1 MLKFRGGIMK
11 ISLSDGVFCRGARRY
26 LWYLAAF
33 FAALFL
39 FLLCEIFISEDVC
52 HAVWSP
58 VDDMIPFIEGF
69 VVFYTLWYFM
79 IVGSLLW
86 LGLFRRESF
95 RSLLVFMTAC
105 QMIAIVIFVLYP
117 NKQLL
122 RPEVMPRDNIFSNVV
137 GAIHS
142 VDTNTNVCPSLH
154 VCYSAAMAS
163 VWLKE
168 RSLPKIIRF
177 VIVLLCA
184 MACVSTVFIKQ
195 HSIIDMAVG
204 FVVCAVVEM
213 IIYRRFWKE
222 KFTFKGENE
231 QKILNMQKR

>member
-1 MLKFRGGIMK
+1 MK

-26 LWYLAAF
+26 LGYLAAF
-33 FAALFL
+33 LAALFL

-52 HAVWSP
+52 RAVWSP
-58 VDDMIPFIEGF
+58 VDDMIPFFEGF

-95 RSLLVFMTAC
+95 RSLLIFMTAC
-105 QMIAIVIFVLYP
+105 QMIAIVIFILYP
-117 NKQLL
+117 NKQML
-122 RPEVMPRDNIFSNVV
+122 RPEVMPRDNVFSRVV

-154 VCYSAAMAS
+154 VCYSVAMAS
-163 VWLKE
+163 AISKE
-168 RSLPKIIRF
+168 RDVPVF
-177 VIVLLCA
+177 VRSVFALLCA
-184 MACVSTVFIKQ
+184 LACVSTVFIKQ

-204 FVVCAVVEM
+204 FVVCAVVEAVV
-213 IIYRRFWKE
+213 YRRFWKE
-222 KFTFKGENE
+222 KFTFKRKNSP
-231 QKILNMQKR
+231 KVLNIQKR